1 MASNTAPVAMFISVE
16 ITDAVRS
23 DTEIA
28 KKLTEVCPVNIFA
41 VAPDGACDIV
51 ESNLDEC
58 VLCELCVEAAPPTA
72 SRSTSSTAAKRY
84 SGSLSQR
91 ALSEQATRLG
101 TACREH
107 FLTRKRTR
115 GSTAGPLT
123 PYISAW
129 LLNSPGN
136 LGRHRRGPQLPRT
149 RPPSH

>member
-58 VLCELCVEAAPPTA
+58 VLCELCVEAAPRRRQGPQALQRRNVTA
-72 SRSTSSTAAKRY
+72 VAC
-84 SGSLSQR
+84 LS

-123 PYISAW
+123 PHISAW
-129 LLNSPGN
+129 LLNFAG
-136 LGRHRRGPQLPRT
+136 QL
-149 RPPSH
+149 

>member
-51 ESNLDEC
+51 ESNSTS
-58 VLCELCVEAAPPTA
+58 ASSASSASKPHPPTA

-107 FLTRKRTR
+107 FP
-115 GSTAGPLT
+115 PLVRE
-123 PYISAW
+123 PAVQLRVLLRPISAPGYST
-129 LLNSPGN
+129 SPGN
-136 LGRHRRGPQLPRT
+136 
-149 RPPSH
+149 